1 MATIPCKACGKPVSP
16 IADRCLHCERPM
28 LAGRLK
34 DIFSYK
40 VLFLVIFSIVLT
52 QRSMGD

>member
-16 IADRCLHCERPM
+16 IADKCLHCERPT
-28 LAGRLK
+28 LVGRLK

-40 VLFLVIFSIVLT
+40 VLFLVIVLIVLT
-52 QRSMGD
+52 QQSMGQ

>member
-34 DIFSYK
+34 DIFSYRT
-40 VLFLVIFSIVLT
+40 LFLVLVLIVLT
-52 QRSMGD
+52 QRDMAQ

>member
-1 MATIPCKACGKPVSP
+1 MATIHCKACGKLVSP
-16 IADRCLHCERPM
+16 IADKCLQCERPM

-40 VLFLVIFSIVLT
+40 MLLWAIVFIVLT
-52 QRSMGD
+52 QRDMGQ

>member
-16 IADRCLHCERPM
+16 IADKCLHCERPM

-40 VLFLVIFSIVLT
+40 VLLWVIVFIVLT
-52 QRSMGD
+52 QRDMGQ